1 MKTEDQLL
9 NFYFPEEKRFKKYF
23 FTGIRN
29 LLLLLFLLL
38 MVSYHHPYPVQNNY
52 RLAELISSQASTQL
66 TANDS
71 VSIKNIDDQ
80 VKSLLIE
87 FYQIR
92 NFEPA
97 WIKNFKP
104 TAQFNIIYNLLDSAK
119 YYGFPFDY
127 FYLEDIKPFHQKI
140 NHLNTKILQADLAQF
155 EINTT
160 FSALKI
166 LIFLHQG
173 IIKTDSTINQSF
185 VEDLP
190 YLLNE
195 AIEQKNLQQKIKSV
209 QPQIVQYKNI
219 MHSMSYFID
228 MNLSIKYTTP
238 SFIDDK
244 VLAKSLFYAGI
255 SELPEFNNTNK
266 KSNVLYKLQDRYHL
280 PHDSILNHATHE
292 KLVSLL
298 EQKYF
303 QACLN
308 LHRLKKLNH
317 SGDSYLFVNIPEF
330 KLQVIES
337 NQIKQVF
344 NVIVGKKHTPTP
356 SFSSS
361 LEKVIANPYWTVPKS
376 IVNKEMIYKIR
387 KDSSYL
393 SRNGYFII
401 NNNEERVPD
410 SIIDW
415 SKPDP
420 LGNQYW
426 VRQLNSSYNALG
438 QVKFLFPNKYSV
450 YLHDTPAKNLFKNQN
465 RTYSHGCIRLQNPE
479 KLAQYLI
486 DKNFSQDKTDF
497 SALINKKEHH
507 TIDLP
512 QKMDIHIQYITC
524 SADNQSDLEF
534 FNDIYD
540 LDRTEINQI
549 FPDQM
554 EI

>member
-38 MVSYHHPYPVQNNY
+38 MASYHHPYPVQNNY
-52 RLAELISSQASTQL
+52 RLAELIYSQANVQL
-66 TANDS
+66 TVDDR

-80 VKSLLIE
+80 IKRLIIE

-127 FYLEDIKPFHQKI
+127 FYSEDIKLYHQKI
-140 NHLNTKILQADLAQF
+140 NQLKTKISQADWAQF

-173 IIKTDSTINQSF
+173 IVKTDSAINPSF
-185 VEDLP
+185 IKELP

-244 VLAKSLFYAGI
+244 LLAKSLFYAGI
-255 SELPEFNNTNK
+255 SELPEFNHTNT

-280 PHDSILNHATHE
+280 PHDSILNQATHE

-308 LHRLKKLNH
+308 LHRLRKLNY
-317 SGDSYLFVNIPEF
+317 SSDSYLIVNIPEF
-330 KLQVIES
+330 KLRVIES
-337 NQIKQVF
+337 NEIKQVF
-344 NVIVGKKHTPTP
+344 NVIVGRKHTPTP

-361 LEKVIANPYWTVPKS
+361 LEKVIIHPYWTVPKS
-376 IVNKEMIYKIR
+376 IVQKEMMDKIR

-401 NNNEERVPD
+401 NNKKERVPD

-426 VRQLNSSYNALG
+426 IRQRNSSYNALG
-438 QVKFLFPNKYSV
+438 QVKFLFPNKYNV
-450 YLHDTPAKNLFKNQN
+450 YLHDTPAKSLFKNQN
-465 RTYSHGCIRLQNPE
+465 RAYSHGCIRLQNPE

-497 SALINKKEHH
+497 STLIGEKKHH
-507 TIDLP
+507 IIDLP
-512 QKMDIHIQYITC
+512 QKMVIHIQYITC

-534 FNDIYD
+534 FKDIYD
-540 LDRTEINQI
+540 LDRKEINQI